1 MATDAGLGVAMKA
14 AMQWAFL
21 VLVGTMLVVG
31 FVRAWDAERP
41 YRVPDASARI
51 KAMGGR

>member
-1 MATDAGLGVAMKA
+1 MRA

-21 VLVGTMLVVG
+21 ALVAAMLVVG
-31 FVRAWDAERP
+31 FVRAWDEERP